1 MSVEGATDPG
11 CRSDESGETDLPHA
25 GEELGQAAEAEGH
38 ADDDIGVLQVI
49 SRLVSGRPQQEAQR
63 PEPRN
68 RRETDRNVTNARVV
82 PREDERRRG
91 KGKKTCFV

>member
-1 MSVEGATDPG
+1 VLPLANWGEGEEEGPKGRKGRKSVEGATDPG

-49 SRLVSGRPQQEAQR
+49 SQSVSGAPSARGAAPRA
-63 PEPRN
+63 PEP
-68 RRETDRNVTNARVV
+68 
-82 PREDERRRG
+82 
-91 KGKKTCFV
+91 